1 MKPRSAPNNG
11 THNKNKLARAFQ
23 RVINLRTASKIAS
36 TNGVGIGTY
45 SHGDDGDDVKRK
57 AGLKALIA
65 MVFASVTSIKAAYAE
80 LQMAQHPYDGEA
92 IQVADQAVVE
102 QLKVLSELRHKFLK
116 QDLDLS
122 PQVTL
127 MLAEIQEQQSMMRTY
142 DITIKNLES
151 DIEEKDSAIDLHH
164 KQLEHCIA
172 FNKSTEKKLN
182 ETGPLFMFDNI
193 QFTTLNPSHFI
204 QVLHCALKSV
214 RSYVRLMMKEMELAK
229 WDIVAATKAIEPS
242 AMLAKQSH
250 ACFLFESFVC
260 KTMLQGFD
268 SHDFSGLKSLHR
280 EQYFNEFKTLKSA
293 NPKSFLVQN
302 PKSGFAKFI
311 RDKYLKLVHPK
322 MECSFF
328 GNLNQRKMVISG
340 GFSDTAFF
348 MAFTE
353 MGRRFWLLHCLGL
366 SMSDQVSVFQVMKGY
381 RFSEVYM
388 ENVSE
393 ESLFIDEIVDG
404 ADVDFRVGF
413 TVVPGFK
420 IGKTVIQSQV
430 YLSPV
435 INPNGTSLLDGNTLR

>member
-164 KQLEHCIA
+164 KQLEH
-172 FNKSTEKKLN
+172 
-182 ETGPLFMFDNI
+182 
-193 QFTTLNPSHFI
+193 
-204 QVLHCALKSV
+204 
-214 RSYVRLMMKEMELAK
+214 
-229 WDIVAATKAIEPS
+229 
-242 AMLAKQSH
+242 
-250 ACFLFESFVC
+250 
-260 KTMLQGFD
+260 
-268 SHDFSGLKSLHR
+268 
-280 EQYFNEFKTLKSA
+280 
-293 NPKSFLVQN
+293 
-302 PKSGFAKFI
+302 
-311 RDKYLKLVHPK
+311 
-322 MECSFF
+322 
-328 GNLNQRKMVISG
+328 
-340 GFSDTAFF
+340 
-348 MAFTE
+348 
-353 MGRRFWLLHCLGL
+353 
-366 SMSDQVSVFQVMKGY
+366 
-381 RFSEVYM
+381 
-388 ENVSE
+388 
-393 ESLFIDEIVDG
+393 
-404 ADVDFRVGF
+404 
-413 TVVPGFK
+413 
-420 IGKTVIQSQV
+420 
-430 YLSPV
+430 
-435 INPNGTSLLDGNTLR
+435 